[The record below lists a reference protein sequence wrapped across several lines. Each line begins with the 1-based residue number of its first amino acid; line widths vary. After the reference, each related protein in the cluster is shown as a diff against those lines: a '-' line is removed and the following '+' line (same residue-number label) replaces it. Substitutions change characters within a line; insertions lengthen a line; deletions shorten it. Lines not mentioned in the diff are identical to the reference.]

1 MREARIDGF
10 VLAIDYRWLM
20 GGTVRTGAAILIKFI
35 NPN

>member
-20 GGTVRTGAAILIKFI
+20 GDTVRLIGHSHFFSRT
-35 NPN
+35 